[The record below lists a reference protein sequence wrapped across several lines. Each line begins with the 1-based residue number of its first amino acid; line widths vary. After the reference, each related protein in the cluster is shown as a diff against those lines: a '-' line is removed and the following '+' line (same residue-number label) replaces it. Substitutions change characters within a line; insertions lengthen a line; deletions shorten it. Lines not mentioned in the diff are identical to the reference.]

1 MRGLFYFTVIVFFAL
16 SASCKK
22 QKSPIYKTSD
32 LYGTWLRSSSSR
44 PMYDSMVVELNET
57 TDGGVIRSTPN
68 GYFFVGEKKWTN
80 ITPDDDSSFV
90 YEELG
95 SNKVYYSARMVYIK
109 NSPDSIERLYLEINS
124 NGEDNGSYQY
134 WEKR

>member
-1 MRGLFYFTVIVFFAL
+1 
-16 SASCKK
+16 
-22 QKSPIYKTSD
+22 
-32 LYGTWLRSSSSR
+32 
-44 PMYDSMVVELNET
+44 MYDSMVVEISET
-57 TDGGVIRSTPN
+57 TEGGIIRSTPN
-68 GYFFVGEKKWTN
+68 GYFFVGEKKWIN
-80 ITPDDDSSFV
+80 ITPDDDSAFV

-95 SNKVYYSARMVYIK
+95 SNKLYYGGRMVYLR